1 MSVEDFEQKCEP
13 SEVKITCDRYEKK
26 VIGSSLYIV
35 RVEVGTP
42 WLMVCETKKTYEEF
56 KVFH

>member
-42 WLMVCETKKTYEEF
+42 
-56 KVFH
+56 